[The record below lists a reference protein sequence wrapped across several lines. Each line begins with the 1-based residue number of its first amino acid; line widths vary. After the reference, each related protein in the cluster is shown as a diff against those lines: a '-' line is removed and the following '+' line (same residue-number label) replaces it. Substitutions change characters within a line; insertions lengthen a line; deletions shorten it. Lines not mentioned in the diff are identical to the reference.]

1 MRCPICHVEFIPD
14 DVKSE
19 VAKRKVGKKKIRKR
33 IKRKPVY
40 PLNYHLHAKK
50 LEILRVVPIMPCSA
64 ISDDIHG
71 LKFAHTQAE
80 KVYQVYRRECESRNL
95 VTRRIEGTTSNGT
108 RPKFVQKESVWE
120 IIEVPCVRFEGVW
133 EICDK
138 DSGEKET
145 FGGSGDGDN
154 NIWSANSA
162 QTIAKKQALL
172 DYFETAWPQPTSW
185 LRVVRE
191 SLEELPPEEMVKAIK
206 GIIPPKI
213 AEATGI
219 VQALYD
225 YFESVMK
232 GPKNGNRTGSKRK
245 S

>member
-1 MRCPICHVEFIPD
+1 MA
-14 DVKSE
+14 KKKKAKKK
-19 VAKRKVGKKKIRKR
+19 VAKRKIVKKKVKKR
-33 IKRKPVY
+33 IRQKPIH
-40 PLNYHLHAKK
+40 PPCCHLHKKK
-50 LEILRVVPIMPCSA
+50 LEILRAVPIMPCST

-80 KVYQVYRRECESRNL
+80 KVYQVYRRECESRGL
-95 VTRRIEGTTSNGT
+95 VTRRIEGTTSNGK

-138 DSGEKET
+138 DSGESET

-191 SLEELPPEEMVKAIK
+191 SLEELPPEEMVKAITS
-206 GIIPPKI
+206 IIPTKI

-219 VQALYD
+219 VDAIYE